1 MGKDL
6 KNMNEEEEERYSAE
20 CCGAGRGTGDGGVK
34 SYEKRERR
42 SSKKES
48 IYPTPGE

>member
-1 MGKDL
+1 ML
-6 KNMNEEEEERYSAE
+6 RS
-20 CCGAGRGTGDGGVK
+20 GTGGGGGFK
-34 SYEKRERR
+34 SYEKREGR